1 MAYVT
6 VSRQYGAGGSE
17 VARRVAEQ
25 LGWTVVDKEFVGAVA
40 ARAGVPVEAVAA
52 HEERVPSLMARLA
65 RALAVSSPEMF
76 VPLAET
82 GGEPDETTLVAVTER
97 VVREAAAHGRVVL
110 VGRGGQAILSG
121 TPREE
126 ALHVYVTAP
135 RAERVRV
142 VAARLGVPEPEAAR
156 TVDTTDADRDRYV
169 QRHYRRRRDDPA
181 NYHLVVNTALLGYD
195 GAADLIVAAAR
206 RRSWS

>member
-25 LGWTVVDKEFVGAVA
+25 LGWTVVDNEFVDAVA

-52 HEERVPSLMARLA
+52 HEERVPSLLARLA
-65 RALAVSSPEMF
+65 RALAVSSPETF
-76 VPLAET
+76 VPLAAT
-82 GGEPDETTLVAVTER
+82 GGEPDEATLVAVTER
-97 VVREAAAHGRVVL
+97 VIREAAAGGRVVL
-110 VGRGGQAILSG
+110 VGRGAQALLSAAV
-121 TPREE
+121 EQE

-142 VAARLGVPEPEAAR
+142 IAERLGLPEAEAAR

-169 QRHYRRRRDDPA
+169 QRHYRRRRADPA

-195 GAADLIVAAAR
+195 GAADLVVAAAHR
-206 RRSWS
+206 RGWV